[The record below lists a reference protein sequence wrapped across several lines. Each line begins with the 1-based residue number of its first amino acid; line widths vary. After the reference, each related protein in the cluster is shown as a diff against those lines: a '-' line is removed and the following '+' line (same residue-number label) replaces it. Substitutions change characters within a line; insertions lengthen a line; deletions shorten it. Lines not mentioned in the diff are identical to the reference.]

1 MHRATGEISF
11 VLKSITSPFEI
22 YLPHFSF
29 PASLRCCEAF
39 DLRFDTRAHVEG
51 AMRHVAVSPERV
63 LPNRRNRHQR
73 CRLQVVAGVGHP
85 GFPKFVNV
93 PE

>member
-1 MHRATGEISF
+1 
-11 VLKSITSPFEI
+11 
-22 YLPHFSF
+22 
-29 PASLRCCEAF
+29 
-39 DLRFDTRAHVEG
+39 
-51 AMRHVAVSPERV
+51 MRHVAVSPERV

-73 CRLQVVAGVGHP
+73 CRLQVVAGVGQP